1 MMLLAQCCENNVV
14 PHVLPF
20 VEDNIRKDDWKI
32 RDAAVMAFGER
43 ERATFTI
50 KLIVQKLKLMY
61 FFCSF

>member
-43 ERATFTI
+43 ERER
-50 KLIVQKLKLMY
+50 LLP
-61 FFCSF
+61 

>member
-20 VEDNIRKDDWKI
+20 VEDNIRNDDWKI

-43 ERATFTI
+43 VTFTI
-50 KLIVQKLKLMY
+50 KLIVQKCAKCLMC
-61 FFCSF
+61 FCSL